1 MSAGGGPGPGLLP
14 QFIRFV
20 TVGVTNSI
28 VDFGVFNLL
37 LVLVPSRNLEVLVL
51 FNSIAVGLAIVN
63 SYLWNTRWTFHAA
76 ATDEGLPRRRQGLL
90 FLAQALVNVGVNDLV
105 VALLTRLLVHQ
116 TFLSQGTSSNVA
128 KLVAMLVAS
137 LSSFVM
143 LKYVVYAEPA
153 GM

>member
-1 MSAGGGPGPGLLP
+1 MNAAPGPGLAQ
-14 QFIRFV
+14 QFVRFV

-37 LVLVPSRNLEVLVL
+37 LVLVPSRNLQVLVL
-51 FNSIAVGLAIVN
+51 FNSIAVALAIAN
-63 SYLWNTRWTFHAA
+63 SYLWNTRWTFRAGAGEGAA
-76 ATDEGLPRRRQGLL
+76 GRRQGVL

-105 VALLTRLLVHQ
+105 VALLTRLLLHQ

-128 KLVAMLVAS
+128 KLVAMLLAS

-143 LKYVVYAEPA
+143 LKYVVYAEAP
-153 GM
+153 GL